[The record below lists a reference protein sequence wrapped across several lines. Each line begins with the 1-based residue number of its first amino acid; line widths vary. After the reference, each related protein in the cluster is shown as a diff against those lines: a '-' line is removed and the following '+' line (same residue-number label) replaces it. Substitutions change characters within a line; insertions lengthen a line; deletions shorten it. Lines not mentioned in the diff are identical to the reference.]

1 VSVKDEAGDRTV
13 SRGRVS
19 RFGRWALYWLV
30 VVVVSIALVVG
41 FILLLEVLDS
51 SSVGSVAIASG

>member
-1 VSVKDEAGDRTV
+1 MKSEADDRTG
-13 SRGRVS
+13 SRGRLS
-19 RFGRWALYWLV
+19 RFGRRALYWLV

-51 SSVGSVAIASG
+51 SSVGTAALGRG